1 MAGQSSST
9 VVHFSWEELYMAA
22 LQETDSTRL
31 PELVSVAAGTL
42 FDRLLVLTASRGN
55 EIEVRAVED
64 ALGSLAVLKREN
76 DSASRA
82 KGAAC
87 DRST

>member
-1 MAGQSSST
+1 MAGQPSST
-9 VVHFSWEELYMAA
+9 VFRFSWEELYMAA
-22 LQETDSTRL
+22 VRETDTTRL
-31 PELVSVAAGTL
+31 PELLSVAAGTL

-55 EIEVRAVED
+55 EIEVGAVED
-64 ALGSLAVLKREN
+64 ALGRLAVLKREN

-82 KGAAC
+82 NGAAY